1 MNSVEQQ
8 ITVLDSAERS
18 EKVSIAE
25 QKSLQNY
32 PAVTASNAPAEL
44 GEAVVE
50 TSHKMLNRRKAL
62 QLIGATGAALSAVF
76 SLRLASFWSSGK
88 GPRSDGPWW
97 LLAPLRPG
105 ASVGYGWK
113 IDSLSPV
120 REGAVVLELRRPPSF
135 FGNVE
140 GLIGNDAAVLSSTEA
155 QVHICVYDD
164 QPCGIA
170 HTSLF
175 DLFLMDGRTGDE
187 PTPEELGKVVIGL
200 AQRIHRNELQEVDWP
215 TVKGLLGHLQ
225 THSQRVER
233 YGAANLL
240 SPELASLI
248 PQPPSEPN
256 DSKQAQSTPSDQA
269 VTG

>member
-8 ITVLDSAERS
+8 STVLDTADGAEEISVAEQNALQSAAVTVSDVSAE
-18 EKVSIAE
+18 ETGV
-25 QKSLQNY
+25 
-32 PAVTASNAPAEL
+32 
-44 GEAVVE
+44 VVE
-50 TSHKMLNRRKAL
+50 RSHKMLNRRKAL

-76 SLRLASFWSSGK
+76 SLRLASFWSTSK
-88 GPRSDGPWW
+88 GAQAAGPWW

-113 IDSLSPV
+113 LESLSPV
-120 REGAVVLELRRPPSF
+120 QDGAVVLELRRPASF
-135 FGNVE
+135 F
-140 GLIGNDAAVLSSTEA
+140 AATDGAGISPTEA

-187 PTPEELGKVVIGL
+187 PTPEELGKVVLGL
-200 AQRIHRNELQEVDWP
+200 AQRIHRNELQEVDWA

-233 YGAANLL
+233 YGAAGLL
-240 SPELASLI
+240 SLNWRA
-248 PQPPSEPN
+248 
-256 DSKQAQSTPSDQA
+256 
-269 VTG
+269 